1 MNLRIFLFAI
11 SSIIA
16 SSMYAQQ
23 NQGLAYPTT
32 KTRLGLRETQV
43 GTTMMYVD
51 YAMNADTIGQEGTY
65 IDLQRLEVGN
75 GCSKYSSLFL
85 KRSVE
90 RTRVVG
96 PNIAIGKKDGKNGT
110 FWNDIQYTDLYFKDG
125 QVTEYVS
132 MPMHNTRN
140 NSWFTEPCPP
150 QQWTL
155 HNDTMTVLEHRCQKA
170 TCHWRGRDFVAWF
183 AKDIPIRRGPWKFN
197 GLPGLILKLYDT
209 DRFYTFEAVNLKN
222 SNEPMMLYD
231 FKSMTP
237 NELKTVYDHK
247 YIKST
252 RERVRKLQHA
262 LQVNFWKA
270 TAGST
275 KFPDKPFEQLE
286 KE

>member
-16 SSMYAQQ
+16 SS
-23 NQGLAYPTT
+23 
-32 KTRLGLRETQV
+32 R
-43 GTTMMYVD
+43 TTMMYVD

-65 IDLQRLEVGN
+65 IDLQRLEVGKD
-75 GCSKYSSLFL
+75 CAKYSSLFL

-110 FWNDIQYTDLYFKDG
+110 FWNDIQYTDLFFKDG

-150 QQWTL
+150 QQWIL
-155 HNDTMTVLEHRCQKA
+155 HNDTMTVLEHSCQKA

-252 RERVRKLQHA
+252 RERVRKLQRA

>member
-16 SSMYAQQ
+16 SSLYAQQ

-32 KTRLGLRETQV
+32 KTRLGLREIQV

-65 IDLQRLEVGN
+65 IDLQRLEVGKD
-75 GCSKYSSLFL
+75 CAKYSSLFL

-150 QQWTL
+150 QQWIL
-155 HNDTMTVLEHRCQKA
+155 HNDTMTVLEHSCQKA

-252 RERVRKLQHA
+252 RERVRKLQRA

>member
-16 SSMYAQQ
+16 SSLYAQQ

-32 KTRLGLRETQV
+32 KTRLGLREIQV

-85 KRSVE
+85 KRSVK

-231 FKSMTP
+231 FKSMTH

-252 RERVRKLQHA
+252 RERVRKLQRA

>member
-1 MNLRIFLFAI
+1 MNIRIFLFTV
-11 SSIIA
+11 SFLIA
-16 SSMYAQQ
+16 SSLYAQQ
-23 NQGLAYPTT
+23 NQGEAFPTA
-32 KTRLGLRETQV
+32 KTRLDLKEIQV
-43 GTTMMYVD
+43 GTTIIYVD
-51 YAMNADTIGQEGTY
+51 YAMNADTIGQERTY
-65 IDLQRLEVGN
+65 IDLQRLEIGKD
-75 GCSKYSSLFL
+75 CAKYFSLFL
-85 KRSVE
+85 KRSISNHKK
-90 RTRVVG
+90 VG
-96 PNIAIGKKDGKNGT
+96 NSIARGGKDGKRGF

-125 QVTEYVS
+125 QVTEYAS
-132 MPMHNTRN
+132 MPMWNEGN

-155 HNDTMTVLEHRCQKA
+155 HNDTMTVLEHSCQKA

-209 DRFYTFEAVNLKN
+209 DRYYTFEAVNLKN
-222 SNEPMMLYD
+222 SSEPMMLYD
-231 FKSMTP
+231 FKYT
-237 NELKTVYDHK
+237 
-247 YIKST
+247 KST
-252 RERVRKLQHA
+252 RKRIRKLQRA

>member
-16 SSMYAQQ
+16 SSLYAQQ

-32 KTRLGLRETQV
+32 KTRLGLREIQV

-155 HNDTMTVLEHRCQKA
+155 HNDTMTVLEHSCQKA

-209 DRFYTFEAVNLKN
+209 DRYYTFEAVNLKN

-252 RERVRKLQHA
+252 RERVRKLQRA